1 MTYLDNAA
9 TTMMDSEIIDFMHEI
24 MQNQY
29 GNPSSIHA
37 LGRNS
42 RVIVENARI
51 IIAKLLNISP
61 AEIFFT
67 SGGTEGINT
76 IVKSVLSM
84 PKIKRVITSPAEHP
98 AMLNAI
104 EYYAAINNV
113 ELIMLPL
120 DKKASII
127 MSDLSNE
134 LQKTDGDT
142 FVSLMHANNEFGTM
156 LPIQKIGELCKT
168 HNALFVTD
176 TVQTMGKL
184 RNNFSEWHPDFA
196 IGSAHKFHGP
206 KGVGFM
212 YISGDNKVDPLFI
225 GSQERNMRAGTEN
238 IYAIAAMAKAMEN
251 AYKIMDENLEKMQ
264 ELKNYLVNIVSNEFS
279 HIGFNGDI
287 EGGLPNI
294 INLAV
299 EKTPNNEMLLMK
311 FDIAGIMLSGGSACS
326 SGALIDSH
334 VMEAVGRAAKYR
346 AIRVSM
352 SKYTTKNDLDS
363 FIDLLKTI

>member
-1 MTYLDNAA
+1 
-9 TTMMDSEIIDFMHEI
+9 MDKEVIDFMHEI

-29 GNPSSIHA
+29 GNPSSIHGM
-37 LGRNS
+37 GRNS
-42 RVIVENARI
+42 RVIVENART
-51 IIAKLLNISP
+51 IIAKLLKVNP

-84 PKIKRVITSPAEHP
+84 PNIERVITSPVEHP

-104 EYYAAINNV
+104 KYYAERNNV
-113 ELIMLPL
+113 EVIILPVNE
-120 DKKASII
+120 DASII
-127 MSDLSNE
+127 ISELEKE
-134 LQKTDGDT
+134 LQKSDNDT
-142 FVSLMHANNEFGTM
+142 FVSLMHANNEFGTIH
-156 LPIQKIGELCKT
+156 PIQKIGEICKLY
-168 HNALFVTD
+168 NALFMTD

-184 RNNFSEWHPDFA
+184 RNDFSDWHPDFA

-212 YISGDNKVDPLFI
+212 YINGEHKIDPLFI

-251 AYKIMDENLEKMQ
+251 AYEIMDENLEKLRD
-264 ELKNYLVNIVSNEFS
+264 LKNYLVNIIKTELP
-279 HIGFNGDI
+279 HIRFNGDI
-287 EGGLPNI
+287 KGLPNI

-299 EKTPNNEMLLMK
+299 VKTPNNEMILMR

-334 VMEAVGRAAKYR
+334 VMEALGRAKKYR

-352 SKYTTKNDLDS
+352 SKYTTKKDLDG
-363 FIDLLKTI
+363 FIELLRII

>member
-1 MTYLDNAA
+1 
-9 TTMMDSEIIDFMHEI
+9 MMDKDVIDFMHEI
-24 MQNQY
+24 MQSQY
-29 GNPSSIHA
+29 GNPSSIHGM
-37 LGRNS
+37 GRNS
-42 RVIVENARI
+42 RVIVENART
-51 IIAKLLNISP
+51 IIAKLLKVNP

-84 PKIKRVITSPAEHP
+84 PNIKRVITSPAEHP

-104 EYYAAINNV
+104 EYYAQINNV
-113 ELIMLPL
+113 ELIMLPVNE
-120 DKKASII
+120 DASINI
-127 MSDLSNE
+127 SELSNE
-134 LQKTDGDT
+134 LQKTNEDT
-142 FVSLMHANNEFGTM
+142 FVSLMHANNEFGTL
-156 LPIQKIGELCKT
+156 LPVQKIGELCKL
-168 HNALFVTD
+168 HNALFMTD

-184 RNNFSEWHPDFA
+184 RNDFSDWHPDFA

-238 IYAIAAMAKAMEN
+238 IYAIAAMAKAMKN
-251 AYKIMDENLEKMQ
+251 AYEIMDKNLEKLQ
-264 ELKNYLVNIVSNEFS
+264 ELKSYLVNIIKTDLP

-287 EGGLPNI
+287 DGLPNI

-299 EKTPNNEMLLMK
+299 EKTPNNEMILMR

-334 VMEAVGRAAKYR
+334 VMEAVGRAANYR

-352 SKYTTKNDLDS
+352 SKYTTKSDLDG
-363 FIDLLKTI
+363 FINLLRTI